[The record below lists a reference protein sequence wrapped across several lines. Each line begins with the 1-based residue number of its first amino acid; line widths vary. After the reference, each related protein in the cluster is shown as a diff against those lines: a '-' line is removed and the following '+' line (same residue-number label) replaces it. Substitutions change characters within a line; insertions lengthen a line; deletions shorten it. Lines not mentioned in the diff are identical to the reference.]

1 MRASAVTNE
10 RSLADW
16 PTAINQRATFSQRT
30 QIQKHMNNTDENKR
44 LAHIVAA
51 ILDLTR
57 EAIAPMI
64 AEVENA
70 AAEAAE
76 DGDGEGKEKPVVAKL
91 GISVKWP
98 AGAEVPEVTVKAKYS
113 VTRSAEHSGQAD
125 GVRAVLPLNGEGA
138 E

>member
-1 MRASAVTNE
+1 M
-10 RSLADW
+10 
-16 PTAINQRATFSQRT
+16 
-30 QIQKHMNNTDENKR
+30 NTDENKR
-44 LAHIVAA
+44 RANIVAA

-70 AAEAAE
+70 AAESAE
-76 DGDGEGKEKPVVAKL
+76 DSESDKPVIAKL

-125 GVRAVLPLNGEGA
+125 GVRCELLLETEGHK
-138 E
+138 

>member
-1 MRASAVTNE
+1 M
-10 RSLADW
+10 
-16 PTAINQRATFSQRT
+16 
-30 QIQKHMNNTDENKR
+30 NTDENKR
-44 LAHIVAA
+44 RANIVAA

-125 GVRAVLPLNGEGA
+125 GVRTEFLLETEGHK
-138 E
+138 

>member
-1 MRASAVTNE
+1 
-10 RSLADW
+10 
-16 PTAINQRATFSQRT
+16 
-30 QIQKHMNNTDENKR
+30 MNNTDDNKR

-64 AEVENA
+64 AEVEAA
-70 AAEAAE
+70 AAEAAD
-76 DGDGEGKEKPVVAKL
+76 DGDGEKEKPVIAKL
-91 GISVKWP
+91 GVSIKWP

-125 GVRAVLPLNGEGA
+125 GVRAVLPLNGEGG